1 MDESE
6 WLERARGG
14 DREAF
19 RRIVETYRDHA
30 YGLALRIVGSEA
42 DAEEAAQDA
51 FVRVWRALPQFRG
64 ESRFSTWLHRVVV
77 RCAYDVTARLRVRR
91 EREEPLEPE
100 PGDIREPSRDPP
112 DPASR
117 ERERR
122 VARLLEHLTEIQRA
136 VVTLYY
142 YEDQSVEDVARALDL
157 PEGTVKTHLHRARAA
172 LRLAWRREE
181 WSQAGASE

>member
-19 RRIVETYRDHA
+19 RRIVERYRNHA

-51 FVRVWRALPQFRG
+51 FVRIWRALPQFRG
-64 ESRFSTWLHRVVV
+64 ESKFSTWLYRVVV
-77 RCAYDVTARLRVRR
+77 RCAYDAAARVRTRR
-91 EREEPLEPE
+91 EREEPLETDV
-100 PGDIREPSRDPP
+100 GAIREPSPEVM
-112 DPASR
+112 DPAVS

-122 VARLLEHLTEIQRA
+122 VARLLEHLTDVQRA

-142 YEDQSVEDVARALDL
+142 FEDRSVEDVARALEL
-157 PEGTVKTHLHRARAA
+157 P
-172 LRLAWRREE
+172 
-181 WSQAGASE
+181 

>member
-1 MDESE
+1 VDEAA

-19 RRIVETYRDHA
+19 RRIVERYRDPA
-30 YGLALRIVGSEA
+30 YALALRIVGSA
-42 DAEEAAQDA
+42 PDAEEAAQDA

-64 ESRFSTWLHRVVV
+64 ESRFSTWLYRVVV
-77 RCAYDVTARLRVRR
+77 RCAYDTAARR
-91 EREEPLEPE
+91 RHRADREEPLETESGGP
-100 PGDIREPSRDPP
+100 REASVAPP
-112 DPASR
+112 DPAAA

-122 VARLLEHLTEIQRA
+122 VARLLEHLTEVQRA

-142 YEDQSVEDVARALDL
+142 YEDLSVDEVARALEL

-172 LRLAWRREE
+172 LRDAWRREE
-181 WSQAGASE
+181 RTAMGSDG

>member
-19 RRIVETYRDHA
+19 RKIVEMYRDLA

-64 ESRFSTWLHRVVV
+64 ESRFSTWLYRVVI
-77 RCAYDVTARLRVRR
+77 RCAYDASMRLRTRR
-91 EREEPLEPE
+91 EREEPLETE
-100 PGDIREPSRDPP
+100 AGEIRSSPDPP
-112 DPASR
+112 DTSAR

-122 VARLLEHLTEIQRA
+122 IARLLEHLTDVQRA

-157 PEGTVKTHLHRARAA
+157 PEGTVKTHLYRARAA
-172 LRLAWRREE
+172 LRQAWRREE
-181 WSQAGASE
+181 WSEAGGPE